1 MTNSALSS
9 STIQGNGSYQTGFAL
24 DPIGWANANF
34 NLPDAT
40 APNTSKIWL
49 FGDGASDDA
58 TNIYNYINPSD
69 NDSRLITVGDRR
81 EISVIIAN

>member
-1 MTNSALSS
+1 VTNSALSS

-24 DPIGWANANF
+24 DPIGSKANF

-40 APNTSKIWL
+40 ASNTTKIWL